1 MFTKFASIT
10 AAVALGIAGVAIS
23 ANTANGGAVE
33 YFKCSLAEGK
43 TMEDLVSV
51 ASHFHAVIADAGIE
65 GYRFL
70 SFTTVL
76 LGSQAGKFLL
86 GWDGNRFRHDRRD

>member
-51 ASHFHAVIADAGIE
+51 ASHFHGFAFSQRTLEIFKTTNQEGICLPNSHQS
-65 GYRFL
+65 RL
-70 SFTTVL
+70 RL
-76 LGSQAGKFLL
+76 P
-86 GWDGNRFRHDRRD
+86 